1 MAKSKSR
8 KSRRARRLEAE
19 KQRQN
24 IAGSAKIPEVETSI
38 ETAATPAVVESP
50 ASPEV
55 RRKSVNFAQEYFYVY
70 TELRNIFIIAVIMFT
85 LMVGFLYV
93 I

>member
-19 KQRQN
+19 KQRQH
-24 IAGSAKIPEVETSI
+24 IAGPAKTSEVEPSI
-38 ETAATPAVVESP
+38 ETPPPPALIETPS
-50 ASPEV
+50 SPEF

-70 TELRNIFIIAVIMFT
+70 TELRNILIIAVIMFA